1 MFAQCKNYGIFDTR
15 SSAAMKMQKH
25 LNTATWLAIIIYA
38 VGLTCFLIPELEP
51 WMMRLTPV
59 NILMAMA
66 AALLF
71 HKKWSSGFVA
81 AALMIAL
88 GGYCIEVAGV
98 KTGAIF
104 GAYSYQST
112 LGFAALGVP
121 LILSV
126 NWFFLVYATRSL
138 AQSWVKDPLLLSF
151 IAAALMTGYDFIMEP
166 VAVRYDFWTW
176 DAGFIPLQN
185 YIAWFVI
192 SFLFH
197 YLFLK
202 WVPMNANPFAQRLL
216 AIQVVFFAVLH
227 VQANGALAGLFR

>member
-1 MFAQCKNYGIFDTR
+1 
-15 SSAAMKMQKH
+15 MQKH
-25 LNTATWLAIIIYA
+25 LNTATWLAVVIYG
-38 VGLTCFLIPELEP
+38 VGLTGFLIPELEP

-66 AALLF
+66 AALFF
-71 HKKWSSGFVA
+71 HKKWNARFVA

-104 GAYSYQST
+104 GAYKYQST
-112 LGFAALGVP
+112 LGFSALGVP

-126 NWFFLVYATRSL
+126 NWFFLVYATRSV
-138 AQSWVKDPLLLSF
+138 AQSWVKDPLLLALL
-151 IAAALMTGYDFIMEP
+151 AAAMMTGYDFIMEP

-176 DAGFIPLQN
+176 DAGFIPTQN
-185 YIAWFVI
+185 YIAWFII
-192 SFLFH
+192 SFCFH

-202 WVPMNANPFAQRLL
+202 WVPMNSNPFAQRLL
-216 AIQVVFFAVLH
+216 LIQVVFFAVLH
-227 VQANGALAGLFR
+227 LQANGSLAKLFH